1 MIFRERDAKPRF
13 AELNTIEHTVGL
25 KWKELELQEKQ
36 LLEEVKKRMQYAT
49 DQVQVEID
57 QMYLE
62 HQSQVLREGRIIDQ
76 FFEQHMSRTVGC
88 ETYVYYF
95 DGRFNCQIGIQ

>member
-1 MIFRERDAKPRF
+1 M
-13 AELNTIEHTVGL
+13 NTIEHTIGL

-49 DQVQVEID
+49 DQVQEEID

-62 HQSQVLREGRIIDQ
+62 HQSQMLREGRIENI
-76 FFEQHMSRTVGC
+76 
-88 ETYVYYF
+88 
-95 DGRFNCQIGIQ
+95 

>member
-1 MIFRERDAKPRF
+1 
-13 AELNTIEHTVGL
+13 VGL

-49 DQVQVEID
+49 EQVQVEID

-62 HQSQVLREGRIIDQ
+62 HQSQVLREGRKLRSVTITAERATEKVWPCDFRATID
-76 FFEQHMSRTVGC
+76 SRS
-88 ETYVYYF
+88 E
-95 DGRFNCQIGIQ
+95 

>member
-1 MIFRERDAKPRF
+1 
-13 AELNTIEHTVGL
+13 
-25 KWKELELQEKQ
+25 
-36 LLEEVKKRMQYAT
+36 MQYAT

-76 FFEQHMSRTVGC
+76 FFEQHMGVKP
-88 ETYVYYF
+88 TYIISMEDLIV
-95 DGRFNCQIGIQ
+95 RLVFNRKKKEIVMSFSIV